1 MKIINVAFVNK
12 KLEKEVESIS
22 DKEFK
27 DEIEKTIYKLKEKP
41 NCGIHIPKNLW
52 PKEYIKLYNIT
63 NLWKYDLR
71 NGCRIIYTIKDEE
84 LRILC
89 VILDCFSHKE
99 YERKFK
105 Y

>member
-1 MKIINVAFVNK
+1 MKTINVAFVNK
-12 KLEKEVESIS
+12 KLEKEIESIS

-27 DEIEKTIYKLKEKP
+27 EEIEKAIIKLKEEP
-41 NCGIHIPKNLW
+41 ACGIHIPKKLW
-52 PKEYIKLYNIT
+52 PKEYIQLYDIT
-63 NLWKYDLR
+63 NLWKIDLR
-71 NGCRIIYTIKDEE
+71 NGCRIIYTIKNDE

-89 VILDCFSHKE
+89 VILDCFSHKG

>member
-1 MKIINVAFVNK
+1 MKPINVAFASK

-27 DEIEKTIYKLKEKP
+27 DEIEEIINKLKEKP
-41 NCGIHIPKNLW
+41 DSGIHIPQKLW
-52 PKEYIKLYNIT
+52 PKEYIKLYCIT
-63 NLWKYDLR
+63 NLWKFDLR
-71 NGCRIIYTIKDEE
+71 NGCRIIYTIKNDE

-89 VILDCFSHKE
+89 IILDCFSHKE